1 MQYIIDARTV
11 ETAKMTTKAVAVAAS
26 AAVAIAVVLLSPAPL
41 ALLAPPLFAS
51 ASDPHKSPYRLF
63 SNSSSS
69 AFVCLTSLRHCQPLS
84 REAGKASGDLAI
96 RRHLSSLNLVPLAQ
110 AWDASVK
117 TGQKNNVGKPFFN
130 RGREQ
135 SLREEGEDVPFS
147 VLVEQLGCKSLDN
160 EGKLTLGPELH
171 ADKNENGPY
180 LLYLATHV
188 DDLPPLAQLTVDV
201 FDQTAITLSS
211 TTDWSAWEQALIN
224 PAVGMYNAYANAV
237 AYTEVLTG
245 LRKRMRNRLM
255 IDEYGMSECI
265 GEGVKLGDDGY
276 DWLAPLVVSETSN
289 GVTESTM
296 EKIAAQS
303 SVILALARHVPNNVC
318 DGEDSCKKDME
329 VVATIE
335 LRLQPTDAKIP
346 FSQPWLDKWERRLAR
361 LLLFVGT
368 EPQQPV
374 IAITDKTALAGA
386 TSFEEVKKTRKNE
399 KPPLRPY
406 LCNLCVSPSLRSQG
420 IGRAL
425 VRIAEAIAR
434 EKWGHSHIY
443 LHVDPENVAA
453 RTLYERE
460 GYIDVGMRWNVFWAG
475 GASDIGYYVKV
486 LKKTNL

>member
-1 MQYIIDARTV
+1 
-11 ETAKMTTKAVAVAAS
+11 MTTKAAAAA
-26 AAVAIAVVLLSPAPL
+26 AAVAMAVVLLSPTPL
-41 ALLAPPLFAS
+41 ALLPLPPFAS
-51 ASDPHKSPYRLF
+51 ATDPHKSSYRLT
-63 SNSSSS
+63 SSS

-84 REAGKASGDLAI
+84 REVAKAGGDLAI

-110 AWDASVK
+110 AWDASVN

-130 RGREQ
+130 REREQ
-135 SLREEGEDVPFS
+135 TQRDKSGDVPFS
-147 VLVEQLGCKSLDN
+147 VLVEELGCKSLDY
-160 EGKLTLGPELH
+160 EGKLTLGSDLH
-171 ADKNENGPY
+171 VDKNENGLY
-180 LLYLATHV
+180 QLYLATHV

-265 GEGVKLGDDGY
+265 GEGIKLGDDGY
-276 DWLAPLVVSETSN
+276 DWLAPLVVSESSN
-289 GVTESTM
+289 DVKLSGFTESTM
-296 EKIAAQS
+296 EEIAAQS
-303 SVILALARHVPNNVC
+303 SVILAMARPVENNAC
-318 DGEDSCKKDME
+318 DGEDSSKEDME
-329 VVATIE
+329 VAATVE

-346 FSQPWLDKWERRLAR
+346 FSQPWLDKLERRLAR
-361 LLLFVGT
+361 LLLFVGK
-368 EPQQPV
+368 ESQQPA

-386 TSFEEVKKTRKNE
+386 TSLEAVKKTRKSE

-425 VRIAEAIAR
+425 VRIVEAIAR
-434 EKWGHSHIY
+434 DKWGYSHIY

-453 RTLYERE
+453 RTLYEGE

-475 GASDIGYYVKV
+475 GASEIGYYVKV